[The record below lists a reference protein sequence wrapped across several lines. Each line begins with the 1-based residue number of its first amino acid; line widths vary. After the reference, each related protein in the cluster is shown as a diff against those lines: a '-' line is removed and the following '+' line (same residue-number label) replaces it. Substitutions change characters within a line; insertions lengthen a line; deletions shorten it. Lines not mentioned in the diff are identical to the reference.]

1 MFCVLQN
8 SGRSTSGILARPL
21 PKGAGLRQGS
31 IVSNISIFSDT
42 RNVQITQNLSAV
54 KAEGS
59 PPRLSSLPQTPPTP
73 HYPSPRTTQNP
84 NLPPAAVTTIIH
96 HSLFIIHYSLNKKSA
111 PFQTTDLDIKFQC
124 KIKVCRPP
132 VTQLSPISN
141 NRNGEFEAA
150 HCHPP
155 VTQLSPIGNNKNGE
169 FTVAFS
175 HTANLKRVAPA
186 RRNLKRH
193 IAAVSGDSP
202 LPPQPR
208 CALLKMLSVGCTRL
222 CKRRSR

>member
-1 MFCVLQN
+1 MNALLALRPCKA

-31 IVSNISIFSDT
+31 LVSNTTIICDT

-54 KAEGS
+54 KTEGS
-59 PPRLSSLPQTPPTP
+59 PPRLSPLPRIPPTP

-124 KIKVCRPP
+124 KIKVC
-132 VTQLSPISN
+132 
-141 NRNGEFEAA
+141 
-150 HCHPP
+150 HPP
-155 VTQLSPIGNNKNGE
+155 VT
-169 FTVAFS
+169 
-175 HTANLKRVAPA
+175 
-186 RRNLKRH
+186 
-193 IAAVSGDSP
+193 
-202 LPPQPR
+202 
-208 CALLKMLSVGCTRL
+208 
-222 CKRRSR
+222 

>member
-1 MFCVLQN
+1 M
-8 SGRSTSGILARPL
+8 
-21 PKGAGLRQGS
+21 
-31 IVSNISIFSDT
+31 
-42 RNVQITQNLSAV
+42 
-54 KAEGS
+54 
-59 PPRLSSLPQTPPTP
+59 
-73 HYPSPRTTQNP
+73 
-84 NLPPAAVTTIIH
+84 
-96 HSLFIIHYSLNKKSA
+96 
-111 PFQTTDLDIKFQC
+111 
-124 KIKVCRPP
+124 CRPP

-150 HCHPP
+150 HCRPQVTQLSPIGNNKNGEFETAHCRPPVTEVAQIANLQNGEFEAAHSRRPP

-175 HTANLKRVAPA
+175 HTANLKRVTPA

-193 IAAVSGDSP
+193 IAAVSDDSLQPP
-202 LPPQPR
+202 LPR

>member
-1 MFCVLQN
+1 MSSCFDYEIFPVHFLALHKSFCYRTVPFL
-8 SGRSTSGILARPL
+8 TSPPTRTTPRPAL
-21 PKGAGLRQGS
+21 PK
-31 IVSNISIFSDT
+31 I
-42 RNVQITQNLSAV
+42 QIYRRRR
-54 KAEGS
+54 S
-59 PPRLSSLPQTPPTP
+59 PQLF
-73 HYPSPRTTQNP
+73 
-84 NLPPAAVTTIIH
+84 IIH
-96 HSLFIIHYSLNKKSA
+96 YSLFIIHYSLNKKSA

-193 IAAVSGDSP
+193 IAAVSGDP
-202 LPPQPR
+202 PQPPQPR
-208 CALLKMLSVGCTRL
+208 CALLKMLSVGYTRL
-222 CKRRSR
+222 CKRHSR